1 MQPAKI
7 YYTPEEYLRMEA
19 NSLEKHEYF
28 QGEIFLMAGGTPR
41 HNLLVANVTAELNLG
56 LRGKDC
62 AAYSSDMR
70 ILVKSSGLYTYAD
83 VSVVCGELE
92 LAPGRNDTI
101 TNPVLIAE
109 VLSPSTEK
117 YDRSQKF
124 ELYRGL
130 ESLQT
135 YLLIDQSRFY
145 VELHTKSASDTWV
158 LQTFNSSSQ
167 NINLASLNLT
177 IPLAGCRREGQKS
190 QSVLD

>member
-7 YYTPEEYLRMEA
+7 FYTPEEYLRLEE

-28 QGEIFLMAGGTPR
+28 QGEIFSMAGGTPR
-41 HNLLVANVTAELNLG
+41 HNLLVANVTTELNLG

-62 AAYSSDMR
+62 AAYSSDIR
-70 ILVKSSGLYTYAD
+70 ILVRSSGLYTYAD

-92 LAPGRNDTI
+92 MAPDRNDTI
-101 TNPVLIAE
+101 TNPILIGE

-130 ESLQT
+130 DSLQT
-135 YLLIDQSRFY
+135 YLLIDQSRAY
-145 VELHTKSASDTWV
+145 VELHTKSASDKWV
-158 LQTFNSSSQ
+158 MQTFNNLSQ
-167 NINLASLNLT
+167 SVTIASLDLA
-177 IPLAGCRREGQKS
+177 IPLANLYDKIKVDS
-190 QSVLD
+190 